1 MKIPRYNDSC
11 HYVLLTSL
19 RDRMNWASDIKNLRC
34 LVLLWL
40 LPPPVI
46 LNRHPAD
53 MTSLSWSGANRLKLD
68 SSHGNLFLSL
78 LNADISFVWY
88 VYLSVMLILT
98 ASVQIYVPSC
108 LFVRS
113 HLLDSTLQRFLVFN
127 ANHRLAIDFF
137 HLVVP
142 YRPILVPYWLWLCL
156 RASIML
162 PLTLI
167 QTRRHVSK
175 PWSPFA
181 ELFCVY
187 FKWHCFAPA
196 WYVIRCLWFYLD
208 LM

>member
-1 MKIPRYNDSC
+1 
-11 HYVLLTSL
+11 
-19 RDRMNWASDIKNLRC
+19 MNWASNIINLRC

-40 LPPPVI
+40 LLPPVI

-68 SSHGNLFLSL
+68 SSHRNLFLSL

-98 ASVQIYVPSC
+98 ASVQIYVPSW

-127 ANHRLAIDFF
+127 ANHRLAIDFI
-137 HLVVP
+137 HLAAR
-142 YRPILVPYWLWLCL
+142 YRPILVPYWLYLCL
-156 RASIML
+156 RASTML

-181 ELFCVY
+181 DLFCVY
-187 FKWHCFAPA
+187 FKWYCFAPA
-196 WYVIRCLWFYLD
+196 WYVIRCLWFY
-208 LM
+208 